1 MKGERYRG
9 DGTGKRE
16 RERERKEE
24 KGKEEKRRKKQRVR
38 QAEKRGEIPE
48 SYFPNGKRSVR
59 GRNVGQGVGK
69 RK

>member
-1 MKGERYRG
+1 MKGERDRG
-9 DGTGKRE
+9 DGTGR
-16 RERERKEE
+16 RERKKEKGE
-24 KGKEEKRRKKQRVR
+24 KGKEKKRRKKQRVR
-38 QAEKRGEIPE
+38 QGEKRGEIPE